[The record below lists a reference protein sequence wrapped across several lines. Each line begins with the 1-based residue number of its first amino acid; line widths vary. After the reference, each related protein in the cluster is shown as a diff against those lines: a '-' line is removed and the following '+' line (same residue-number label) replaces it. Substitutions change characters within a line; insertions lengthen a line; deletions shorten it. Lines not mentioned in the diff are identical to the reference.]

1 MFASHV
7 SLLNQCMATRLAC
20 CIVFI
25 CTVTATHALEIGTT
39 EAGSTSTGATTAKSA
54 SASNSAAPSAGIWA
68 APDAVLAQLW
78 SLSLAEIQRA
88 RALMH
93 GPRASFS
100 SPQLSPIEV
109 LGIHARN
116 EGERE
121 RYARQFAR
129 VTYDDTQRVLA
140 WSRVAE
146 AELQAL
152 AAGQPVLNYDNAP
165 RAVAAVEAA
174 DILGI
179 PRTAVIP
186 AARRVSTPVK
196 PQPGI
201 NRVMGRAADNGGRKG
216 TVAGVST
223 YSKAATAA
231 QGTR

>member
-1 MFASHV
+1 MYESRALAVHQ
-7 SLLNQCMATRLAC
+7 LLGKRLGCAMALALA
-20 CIVFI
+20 V
-25 CTVTATHALEIGTT
+25 AGAHALEIGAT
-39 EAGSTSTGATTAKSA
+39 EPSSTSTAATTAKSA
-54 SASNSAAPSAGIWA
+54 STSNSSAPPAGIWG

-78 SLSLAEIQRA
+78 TLSIPEIQRA

-100 SPQLSPIEV
+100 SPQLTPIEV
-109 LGIHARN
+109 LGIHARSD
-116 EGERE
+116 GERE

-129 VTYDDTQRVLA
+129 VTYEDTQRVLA
-140 WSRVAE
+140 WARVAE

-165 RAVAAVEAA
+165 KAVAAVEAA

-186 AARRVSTPVK
+186 AARRAATPAK
-196 PQPGI
+196 PQAGI
-201 NRVMGRAADNGGRKG
+201 NRIMGRAVENGGRRSVVTG
-216 TVAGVST
+216 PST
-223 YSKAATAA
+223 SGKAAAAA